1 VHSAVCAVFSGTG
14 GKPCALKSLSLTA
27 PLDFERV
34 GYEAECAYWLRFFNG
49 SWLIYWRERLVGD
62 FRGENAALAL
72 AFSRQK
78 QSELPR
84 MARAAIAPG

>member
-1 VHSAVCAVFSGTG
+1 MRLLAAF
-14 GKPCALKSLSLTA
+14 L
-27 PLDFERV
+27 
-34 GYEAECAYWLRFFNG
+34 NG